1 MVAANT
7 NFCVYNQLY
16 KFLGRNESR
25 RRKRENRGMEILYRS
40 TSLILLES
48 IGRSHKSVLV
58 MRNSLI
64 YEEAAKV
71 KYEWIELWQMCL
83 ILLRFCL
90 SFGVGWLI
98 NLLHIWYVYMGKSVN
113 SFLRVVDVTWAT
125 KLYSGEK
132 NRIFFFGSLNP
143 MYLVFLKWK
152 FSCMFNVT
160 LYRQLLL

>member
-1 MVAANT
+1 MLTISNADCAQPKLMVAANT

-48 IGRSHKSVLV
+48 IGRSHKSVFV

-71 KYEWIELWQMCL
+71 KYE
-83 ILLRFCL
+83 
-90 SFGVGWLI
+90 
-98 NLLHIWYVYMGKSVN
+98 
-113 SFLRVVDVTWAT
+113 
-125 KLYSGEK
+125 
-132 NRIFFFGSLNP
+132 
-143 MYLVFLKWK
+143 
-152 FSCMFNVT
+152 
-160 LYRQLLL
+160 